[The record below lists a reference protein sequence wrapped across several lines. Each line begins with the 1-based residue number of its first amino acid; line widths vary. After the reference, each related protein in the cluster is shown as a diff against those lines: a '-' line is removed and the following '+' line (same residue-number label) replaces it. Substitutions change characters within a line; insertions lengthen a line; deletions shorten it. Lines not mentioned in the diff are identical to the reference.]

1 MFLTRFHLP
10 SRNLFLL
17 PALMLVA
24 CATSGQ
30 QGMAVK
36 DTAMFSQLRSSEH
49 RAADDDLLTGGL
61 GLDGLR
67 IMVPPFVGEGEAVIV
82 STETMEYVERA

>member
-49 RAADDDLLTGGL
+49 RAADDDLPDPRNVTRPQPVTCAVDAGA
-61 GLDGLR
+61 
-67 IMVPPFVGEGEAVIV
+67 EGRRVHE
-82 STETMEYVERA
+82 S